1 MMLQVPWT
9 ILDSFRG
16 DNFSEDSFSGDS
28 FREESFNGDGFRAA
42 PS

>member
-16 DNFSEDSFSGDS
+16 DNFSEDSF
-28 FREESFNGDGFRAA
+28 RAKDRVVLLEG
-42 PS
+42 SL